1 MRAVFA
7 TAVTA
12 LVAVGLSGC
21 GSDSTTAAPTTTTVP
36 CQSIPELAQSVADLS
51 TLVSLLVSHNLT
63 DALSAPGP
71 FTVFAPT
78 NAAFDAAS
86 AVIATLTEDQIT
98 DVLLYHVVG
107 NTSALA
113 ADLTVDEKLL
123 TLFAP
128 HQLTVATISPNV
140 TIQPDGTGAA
150 DATVTGANNVACNG
164 VVHIVDAVLVPD
176 LTAPVT
182 TPAPAPGNVT
192 TAGPATTTAVATMN
206 IVELAQSVP
215 SLSTLVTLLIQQNL
229 TDVLSGTGPF
239 TVFAPNDDAFTA
251 AADITA
257 GLTSEQLTEV
267 LTYHV
272 VGAEA
277 LAADLTKDESLTTL
291 FTDHDLTVATIAP
304 DVTIH
309 PDGGADATV
318 ILANQMA
325 TNGVV
330 HVVNAVLVPALSAA
344 SFNFQV
350 V

>member
-1 MRAVFA
+1 
-7 TAVTA
+7 
-12 LVAVGLSGC
+12 
-21 GSDSTTAAPTTTTVP
+21 
-36 CQSIPELAQSVADLS
+36 
-51 TLVSLLVSHNLT
+51 
-63 DALSAPGP
+63 
-71 FTVFAPT
+71 VFAPT
-78 NAAFDAAS
+78 NAAFTAAGD
-86 AVIATLTEDQIT
+86 VIATLTNDQIT

-107 NTSALA
+107 NASAMST
-113 ADLTVDEKLL
+113 DLTVNEKLA

-128 HQLTVATISPNV
+128 HQLTVATIQPNV

-176 LTAPVT
+176 LAAPVT
-182 TPAPAPGNVT
+182 TPAPANVT
-192 TAGPATTTAVATMN
+192 TPGPVTTTPAATMN
-206 IVELAQSVP
+206 IVELAQTVP
-215 SLSTLVTLLIQQNL
+215 SLSTLVTLLVQQNL

-239 TVFAPNDDAFTA
+239 TVFAPNDDAFAA

-272 VGAEA
+272 IGQVEA

-291 FTDHDLTVATIAP
+291 FTGHDLTVATITP
-304 DVTIH
+304 NVTIH

-318 ILANQMA
+318 IGANNMA

-330 HVVNAVLVPALSAA
+330 HIVNAVLVPALSAA
-344 SFNFQV
+344 SFNLQV